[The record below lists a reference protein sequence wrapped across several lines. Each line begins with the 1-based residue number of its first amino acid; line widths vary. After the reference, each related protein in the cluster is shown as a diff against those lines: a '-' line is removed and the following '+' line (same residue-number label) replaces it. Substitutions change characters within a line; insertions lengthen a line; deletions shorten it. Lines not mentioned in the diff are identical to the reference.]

1 MCYKLQLATKVKVT
15 ILERSTGNKKI
26 EEWSFLP
33 NNWVYWLTD
42 DGTAMID
49 KNFALLP
56 FCAWNRV
63 DLVRGIGDLVILNL
77 VTRNPFWLRRSVV
90 ASQIIEKAD
99 RFDMNNLR
107 IWNVPCSITVSDV
120 GVVVRFRVKMSGIFD
135 TSALIGLFLKYELF
149 EE

>member
-1 MCYKLQLATKVKVT
+1 MVVKSVFQVKLK
-15 ILERSTGNKKI
+15 ILERSTGNQKI

-33 NNWVYWLTD
+33 NDWEYLLTN
-42 DGTAMID
+42 DGTVMID
-49 KNFALLP
+49 KNFALLA
-56 FCAWNRV
+56 FGAWSRV
-63 DLVRGIGDLVILNL
+63 DLVNGNDLVILNL
-77 VTRNPFWLRRSVV
+77 VTRNPFWLRRSVI

-107 IWNVPCSITVSDV
+107 ITNVPCSITVSDV
-120 GVVVRFRVKMSGIFD
+120 GVVVRFRVEMRGIFD